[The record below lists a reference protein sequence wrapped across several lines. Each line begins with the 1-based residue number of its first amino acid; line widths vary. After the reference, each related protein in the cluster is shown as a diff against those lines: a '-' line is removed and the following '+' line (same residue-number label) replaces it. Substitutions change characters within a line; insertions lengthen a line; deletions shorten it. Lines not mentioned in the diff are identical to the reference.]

1 MDKIPP
7 VELTQ
12 QYRSLADELLP
23 AVEALIS
30 SGRYIGGPVVTAL
43 ETSLAQFVGCTE
55 VVACNSGTDALY
67 LAMRALNIG
76 PGDEVIVPPFTFFSS
91 AEAISMTGARPVFV
105 DIEAETFNID
115 CDRIEAAI
123 TPRTKAIMP
132 VHLFGRPVNMTA
144 VMDIATRHQLAVVED
159 CAQATGAS
167 WDGRKVGAIG
177 HVGCFS
183 FFPTK
188 NLGGMGDGGAV
199 STSDPAIAAT
209 VRMLKEHG
217 SKERYYHE
225 ALGVNS
231 RLDALQ
237 AAILNVKLPHLS
249 EWNECRR
256 NLAATYQFL
265 LADCPDI
272 VLPQNGVG
280 GQSVWNQFTIR
291 IQSGHQSSGER
302 RDRVKQALF
311 EAGVISMIY
320 YPVPIHLQ
328 KAYAKLSHQPG
339 DFPVAELCASE
350 VLSLPMFPELSYVQQ
365 ERVARALYAALSPS
379 AAVA

>member
-12 QYRSLADELLP
+12 QYRAIADELLP
-23 AVEALIS
+23 AVEAVIS
-30 SGRYIGGPVVTAL
+30 SGRYIGGQAVTTL
-43 ETSLAQFVGCTE
+43 ESSLAQFLGCTE

-67 LAMRALNIG
+67 LAMRALDIG
-76 PGDEVIVPPFTFFSS
+76 PGDEVLVPPFTFFAS
-91 AEAISMTGARPVFV
+91 AESVSMTGARPVFA
-105 DIEAETFNID
+105 DIEAETFNLD
-115 CDRIEAAI
+115 CDRLEAAI

-132 VHLFGRPVNMTA
+132 VHLFGQPANMTA
-144 VMDIATRHQLAVVED
+144 VMEIAERYQLAVVED
-159 CAQATGAS
+159 CAQATGAC
-167 WDGRKVGAIG
+167 WDGRQVGAIG

-199 STSDPAIAAT
+199 STSDPAIAAK
-209 VRMLKEHG
+209 VRVLKEHG

-237 AAILNVKLPHLS
+237 AAILNVKLPYLR
-249 EWNECRR
+249 EWNWRR
-256 NLAATYQFL
+256 RSLAATYQAL
-265 LADCPDI
+265 LADCPGI
-272 VLPQNGVG
+272 ALPQGVKG

-291 IQSGHQSSGER
+291 IQSDGSSGER

-311 EAGVISMIY
+311 DAGVISMIY

-328 KAYAKLSHQPG
+328 EAYADLGHKPG
-339 DFPVAELCASE
+339 DFPVSEQCARE
-350 VLSLPMFPELSYVQQ
+350 VLSLPMFPELTYAQQ
-365 ERVARALYAALSPS
+365 KRVAEALYEALSPS